1 VVTANERWGDSV
13 SVLIGRNRVVF
24 RAAGAGPVVVLVHGL
39 GASSRYWSANAP
51 ALIEA
56 GFSVLAPDL
65 PGFGGSS
72 RAVPAVTPRDQAGA
86 LCAWAR
92 AVGLGR
98 AVWVGHSLGCQT
110 LLELTSARPDL
121 VRGLVLAAPT
131 GAAGAFRGSRQLVR
145 LARDAPGEPRALRAS
160 LLLSYREAGFLT
172 VLRAWQAG
180 SRHRAADVLDAV
192 VAPALVVVGT
202 HDPVVEPAYL
212 QRLAAGLP
220 NGEIAWIAG
229 APHGLHHS
237 DASAFNPIV
246 VRFLS
251 GLQRR
256 EP

>member
-1 VVTANERWGDSV
+1 VVTEIERWGDSG
-13 SVLIGRNRVVF
+13 SALIGRNRVVF

-56 GFSVLAPDL
+56 GFRVLAPDL

-92 AVGLGR
+92 AVGFGR

-110 LLELTSARPDL
+110 LLELASARPDL

-131 GAAGAFRGSRQLVR
+131 GAAGAFRGSRQIIR
-145 LARDAPGEPRALRAS
+145 LARDAPGEPGALRAS
-160 LLLSYREAGFLT
+160 LLRSYREAGFLT

-180 SRHRAADVLDAV
+180 SRHRAADRLDEV
-192 VAPALVVVGT
+192 VAPALVVAGT
-202 HDPVVEPAYL
+202 ADPVVEPAYL
-212 QRLAAGLP
+212 QRLGAGLR
-220 NGEIAWIAG
+220 NGETSWIEG
-229 APHGLHHS
+229 AQHGLHAS
-237 DASAFNPIV
+237 DATAFNAIV
-246 VRFLS
+246 VRFLT
-251 GLQRR
+251 GLQRG